1 MKKADIKKPIFA
13 LSLTTLLSVALGYGE
28 WVIIASQKINSPVT
42 SPEKKVCYIG
52 DTYYTTVEAALTAA
66 EGNPG
71 ADTIYV
77 IPGADPTLA
86 VNPNTGKN
94 TFTLPL
100 HDKMIVAFYS
110 DASTKTVYVNDKTG
124 INSNQS
130 TTTIRNTL
138 TIGSGVTLK
147 IEGTLETSGRLN
159 AGDGGRAYAGNTY
172 GDCTRILLDAN
183 AKITCSGTIN
193 CYGYIE
199 ETTTD
204 NGSSLEMAS
213 GSNLN
218 MPFVMRDFRGGSSTK
233 GIYAEKDSK
242 RCFPFNQYE
251 LSNISVKTT
260 LLHGTILSGFTNIN
274 AGGSVQTVEELK
286 MVGPDESYLF
296 QTINSGNSKIVYRHV
311 PNTSSNN
318 GNPLKGKSEITF
330 IGGANF
336 NSISLSLLGKQI
348 NSSEYYFPLNHY
360 FSFKFVNPEGSESSS
375 FSIPSMTKVM
385 PGCNFEIG
393 ENCNVSIGNMIIYS
407 VFNDDPHEKTDSI
420 QRVGG
425 TPYPSLEPVMFWN
438 KGTINATDIAGCII
452 NDGIVNITGKKAL
465 TSYEPWAQSGSFIST
480 TITQWITINANYS
493 EFTSD
498 SFNNNKRVLIYTKN
512 IDNANTVSYNYQ
524 SKNLNGYYTDY
535 VTANTSISLS
545 DWTDIA
551 SITINGNPYSD
562 GSNYSVNG
570 PTKIEVVPTAGSGEG
585 GGGCFAKG
593 TLIMIAN
600 GSSKPVESL
609 CVGDEILIMNHD
621 TGKLEPGFVA
631 YIFENGNEIREV
643 MNLIFDNN
651 TNIEVLY
658 GHCFFD
664 KSLCKYIELRPDN
677 VLNFIGHEFYYF
689 DSLTKCGYYTKLEKV
704 DYYQKETPA
713 YAVVSACHMNCVAN
727 GFVNITDDIAGLYNY
742 FDYDENLKYDA
753 DKKKKDIEKYGLYE
767 YSEWS
772 DWFTPEEFE
781 LFAVKYLKISVGKKL
796 LTEEKIKEY
805 VKLYFR

>member
-1 MKKADIKKPIFA
+1 MKKANIRKPIFA

-28 WVIIASQKINSPVT
+28 WVIIASQKLNSPAT
-42 SPEKKVCYIG
+42 SSEKKVCSIG
-52 DTYYTTVEAALTAA
+52 NTYYTTVEAALTAA
-66 EGNPG
+66 ESNPG

-77 IPGADPTLA
+77 IPGANPTLS
-86 VNPNTGKN
+86 VNSVTGKN
-94 TFTLPL
+94 TFFLPSN
-100 HDKMIVAFYS
+100 DKMIVAFYS
-110 DASTKTVYVNDKTG
+110 DVDKKTVYANSKKG
-124 INSNQS
+124 INTNQS
-130 TTTIRNTL
+130 AITIKNTL

-159 AGDGGRAYAGNTY
+159 AGDGGQAYAGNTY

-233 GIYAEKDSK
+233 GIYAEKDSR

-274 AGGSVQTVEELK
+274 AGGSVQTIEELK
-286 MVGPDESYLF
+286 MVGPDKSYLF

-311 PNTSSNN
+311 PNTSAND

-360 FSFKFVNPEGSESSS
+360 FSFKFVNPEGVEKSS

-393 ENCNVSIGNMIIYS
+393 ENCNVSIGDMIIYS

-438 KGTINATDIAGCII
+438 KGTINATDIAGCVI
-452 NDGIVNITGKKAL
+452 NDGTINIAGKKAL

-512 IDNANTVSYNYQ
+512 IDNANAVSYNYQ

-545 DWTDIA
+545 NWTNIA

-593 TLIMIAN
+593 MLIMIAD
-600 GSSKPVESL
+600 GSYKKVENLRVGDIIKSFNHETGLLENQFITYIPYHQKAIYQVLDLVFENNHRIKVLFAHGFMNTSTRMYEEISPFNVDAKLGQSYLFIENNKLVNRKLISYSIYNEETECYSL
-609 CVGDEILIMNHD
+609 CTAYNLNHIVE
-621 TGKLEPGFVA
+621 GAL
-631 YIFENGNEIREV
+631 
-643 MNLIFDNN
+643 
-651 TNIEVLY
+651 
-658 GHCFFD
+658 
-664 KSLCKYIELRPDN
+664 
-677 VLNFIGHEFYYF
+677 
-689 DSLTKCGYYTKLEKV
+689 
-704 DYYQKETPA
+704 
-713 YAVVSACHMNCVAN
+713 CVA
-727 GFVNITDDIAGLYNY
+727 DDIGGLYNY
-742 FDYDENLKYDA
+742 FDLDESYKYDVE
-753 DKKKKDIEKYGLYE
+753 KKEKDIERYGLLRYE
-767 YSEWS
+767 DVSYILSREIY
-772 DWFTPEEFE
+772 E
-781 LFAVKYLKISVGKKL
+781 LFNVKYLSVSIGKG
-796 LTEEKIKEY
+796 LTTMEQLEGYIIK
-805 VKLYFR
+805 FG